1 MGMASETFEELKVFV
16 GFGSQDAANLRA
28 LAGPAALLLPEV
40 VGRFYDVIFS
50 NPQARNVL
58 RGGDEQVERLRE
70 TLTKW
75 LVGLFGGV
83 YDSAYLESRFQI
95 GVTHVR
101 VGLPQKYMPLAME
114 VVRRSL
120 VDGLRTQSIPDLDEK
135 LRSLH
140 KLLTIDLTVMLE
152 SYQQIRWEQ
161 IRELE
166 RTAVA
171 AKLSRAEHLA
181 EIGQL
186 AASLAHEIKNPLA
199 GISGAIQVI
208 GDSLEAESPYRSV
221 VHDIL
226 GQISRMDA
234 TVKDLLLYARPTPPQ
249 PSVCAVARLVPRV
262 LSLLQEEPS
271 LRKVQ
276 VEFHNSHP
284 DATLYADEGQL
295 EQLLMNLIINA
306 AHATADGGSI
316 HVEAVCRGDRTLLI
330 IRDHGIGMPPDVQAK
345 ALDPFFTTKAKGTG
359 LGLAICRR
367 IADSNGGSISLESEP
382 NKGTVVTVDLPRH
395 VNGHQTRDT

>member
-1 MGMASETFEELKVFV
+1 MASEAFEELKVFLR
-16 GFGSQDAANLRA
+16 FGPADAANLRS
-28 LAGPAALLLPEV
+28 LAEPAERLLPAV
-40 VGRFYDVIFS
+40 VERFYDVVLAD
-50 NPQARNVL
+50 PRARSVL
-58 RGGDEQVERLRE
+58 SGGDAQVERLRE
-70 TLTKW
+70 TLTDW
-75 LVGLFGGV
+75 LGGLFGGV

-120 VDGLRTQSIPDLDEK
+120 VDGLREKPIPELDAK
-135 LRSLH
+135 LRSLQ

-152 SYQQIRWEQ
+152 SYQQLRSEQ

-166 RTAVA
+166 RNAVA

-234 TVKDLLLYARPTPPQ
+234 TVKDLLLYARPTPPR

-262 LSLLQEEPS
+262 LALLREEPA
-271 LRKVQ
+271 LRNVR
-276 VEFHNSHP
+276 VEFHNS
-284 DATLYADEGQL
+284 DAAATLCADEGQL
-295 EQLLMNLIINA
+295 EQLLMNLILNA
-306 AHATADGGSI
+306 AHATADGGLI
-316 HVEAVCRGDRTLLI
+316 DVEATCRGDRTLLI
-330 IRDHGIGMPPDVQAK
+330 VRDHGIGMPPEVQAK

-367 IADSNGGSISLESEP
+367 IAESNGGSISLESEP
-382 NKGTVVTVDLPRH
+382 NKGTIVTVDLPRH
-395 VNGHQTRDT
+395 ANGVQTRET

>member
-1 MGMASETFEELKVFV
+1 MASEAFEELKVFLR
-16 GFGSQDAANLRA
+16 FGPADAANLRS
-28 LAGPAALLLPEV
+28 LAEPAERLLPAV
-40 VGRFYDVIFS
+40 VERFYDVVLAD
-50 NPQARNVL
+50 PRARSVL
-58 RGGDEQVERLRE
+58 SGGDAQVERLRE
-70 TLTKW
+70 TLTEW
-75 LVGLFGGV
+75 LGGLFSGV
-83 YDSAYLESRFQI
+83 YGSAYLESRFQI
-95 GVTHVR
+95 GITHVR

-120 VDGLRTQSIPDLDEK
+120 VDGLREKPIPELDAK
-135 LRSLH
+135 LRSLQ

-152 SYQQIRWEQ
+152 SYQQLRSEQ

-166 RTAVA
+166 RNAVA

-234 TVKDLLLYARPTPPQ
+234 TVKDLLLYARPTPPR

-262 LSLLQEEPS
+262 LALLREEPA
-271 LRKVQ
+271 LRNVR
-276 VEFHNSHP
+276 VEFHNS
-284 DATLYADEGQL
+284 DAAATLCADEGQL
-295 EQLLMNLIINA
+295 EQLLMNLILNA
-306 AHATADGGSI
+306 AHATADGGLI
-316 HVEAVCRGDRTLLI
+316 DVEATCRGDRTLLI
-330 IRDHGIGMPPDVQAK
+330 VRDHGIGMPPEVQAK

-367 IADSNGGSISLESEP
+367 IAESNGGSISLESEP
-382 NKGTVVTVDLPRH
+382 NKGTIVTVDLPRH
-395 VNGHQTRDT
+395 ANGVQTRET